1 MKISSVNEINEIET
15 YTTGVRLFCVC
26 KQIVYN
32 VFEYGFIWIHKDI
45 TELFGRLIYSIKI
58 L

>member
-1 MKISSVNEINEIET
+1 MKLMKQKRI
-15 YTTGVRLFCVC
+15 RLVYDYFVFV
-26 KQIVYN
+26 KVVYN